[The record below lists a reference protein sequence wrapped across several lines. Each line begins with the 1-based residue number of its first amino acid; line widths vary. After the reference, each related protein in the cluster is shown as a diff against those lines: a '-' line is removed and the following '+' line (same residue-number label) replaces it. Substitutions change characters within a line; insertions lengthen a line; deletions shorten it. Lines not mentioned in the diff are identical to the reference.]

1 MPQHPFPT
9 SLLWAGRIAVLA
21 FFIAL
26 PLVYPQKYVVHVA
39 SAAMVFG
46 VAALALQ
53 LLLGFAG
60 LLSIGQ
66 AAFLGIGAYT
76 SALVTYAKLP
86 FELGFLAAG
95 VVCGIASLAL
105 VPITRL
111 RGVYLAVAT
120 LGFTIII
127 HLVILNEEW
136 LTGGSFGF
144 LNIPWPSLGPWSLKG
159 EARTYYLC
167 LAILV
172 VTYIALQR
180 LVSGR
185 FGRALKAIM
194 LDEDAARAS
203 GINVTLYKS
212 QVLVIASA
220 LTGLAGSLFAHH
232 NLYLNPN
239 DFTFWKS
246 IEVLVMVA
254 VGGIG
259 SLAGAVLGAFV
270 MTVLPEYLRVLDDY
284 RMVIFGAMLILFM
297 GLGQAGL
304 AGLFA
309 RGVRAVLER
318 FDRRKAASEPALS
331 RGSGSMSPVLETRD
345 VTRRFGGLVAVDN
358 VSMTVER
365 QEVRGVI
372 GPNGAGKTTLLN
384 LIGGFFKPSS
394 GAIDARRRGRDGDA
408 DRSPRRTRDSPHLSE
423 PEAVCETC
431 RCSTT

>member
-1 MPQHPFPT
+1 MASAPFP
-9 SLLWAGRIAVLA
+9 SVWLWAGRLALLA

-26 PLVYPQKYVVHVA
+26 PLVYPQKYVVHIV
-39 SAAMVFG
+39 SAAMIFAI
-46 VAALALQ
+46 AALALQ

-95 VVCGIASLAL
+95 IVCGIASLAL

-144 LNIPWPSLGPWSLKG
+144 LAIPWPSLGPWSLKG
-159 EARTYYLC
+159 EVRTYYLC
-167 LAILV
+167 LAVLV
-172 VTYIALQR
+172 ATFAALSR
-180 LVSGR
+180 LVPSR
-185 FGRALKAIM
+185 FGRALQAIM

-203 GINVTLYKS
+203 GINVTFYKS
-212 QVLVIASA
+212 QAFVVAAVI
-220 LTGLAGSLFAHH
+220 TGFAGSLFAHH
-232 NLYLNPN
+232 NQYLNPN

-270 MTVLPEYLRVLDDY
+270 MTILPEYLRALEDY

-297 GLGQAGL
+297 GLGHAGL

-309 RGVRAVLER
+309 RAARWMLDRLGGGRVRA
-318 FDRRKAASEPALS
+318 A
-331 RGSGSMSPVLETRD
+331 PVLAD
-345 VTRRFGGLVAVDN
+345 GG
-358 VSMTVER
+358 
-365 QEVRGVI
+365 
-372 GPNGAGKTTLLN
+372 
-384 LIGGFFKPSS
+384 KP
-394 GAIDARRRGRDGDA
+394 
-408 DRSPRRTRDSPHLSE
+408 
-423 PEAVCETC
+423 
-431 RCSTT
+431 